1 LLLCPQSLFKIHP
14 DNDGLFAR
22 LLREIP
28 EATLVCLEGRDPQLS
43 AQYQNRL
50 ATAGIAADR
59 VRMLP
64 QCAHDDFLR
73 INTVCD
79 VMIDTLHWSGGNTSL
94 DALACGLPIVTL
106 PGRFMRGRQSAGML
120 QLMGIDELVARDADD
135 YVRIV
140 TKAASDVSWRGALSA
155 RIREGQ
161 ARVFDDPAPTAA
173 LADFLRD

>member
-1 LLLCPQSLFKIHP
+1 
-14 DNDGLFAR
+14 
-22 LLREIP
+22 
-28 EATLVCLEGRDPQLS
+28 LS
-43 AQYQNRL
+43 AQFRDRL

-64 QCAHDDFLR
+64 QCVHDDFLR
-73 INTVCD
+73 INTLCD

-94 DALACGLPIVTL
+94 DALACGLPVVTL

-120 QLMGIDELVARDADD
+120 QLMGIDELVARDPDD

-140 TKAASDVSWRGALSA
+140 SRLLADGGWRDGLAA
-155 RIREGQ
+155 RIREGR

-173 LADFLRD
+173 LAQFLRG